1 MTNFLLRGELQHVG
15 QVGEKNQVLTNQ
27 NKRNSWFQIVKR
39 TICRSRKMALKN
51 IEQKI
56 FLSL

>member
-39 TICRSRKMALKN
+39 TIYRSRKMALKN